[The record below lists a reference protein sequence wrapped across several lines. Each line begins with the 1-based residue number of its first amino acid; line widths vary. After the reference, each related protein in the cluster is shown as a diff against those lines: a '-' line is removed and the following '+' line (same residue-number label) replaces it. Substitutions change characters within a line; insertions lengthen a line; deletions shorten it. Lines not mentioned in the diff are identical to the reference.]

1 MAVRKIP
8 KNHLFVTGGYSSRKS
23 EEMDAF
29 ESLLEKDYL
38 LLLDFDDAVESFDV
52 QPVRIPVAGV
62 ARGYV
67 PDVLVKYRPDPE
79 TGEILKP
86 LLAEVKRSD
95 YLEKHA
101 AKYAPKF
108 AAAVAYAENMGWEF
122 RPVDETEI
130 RLPRLRNIKFLR
142 EYRNVIPSTENCSR
156 VERTM
161 MRHGRDSSSERVL
174 AEIALSDDERLYW
187 LPIIWSMVL
196 QKRLLTDLN
205 IPFGGDV
212 KLSIPRGTL

>member
-38 LLLDFDDAVESFDV
+38 LLLDFDDTVESFDV
-52 QPVRIPVAGV
+52 QPVRIPVKGV

-67 PDVLVKYRPDPE
+67 PDVLVKYRSDLE
-79 TGEILKP
+79 SGEIRKP

-95 YLEKHA
+95 FLAKHA

-108 AAAVAYAENMGWEF
+108 AAAVVYAENLGWEF
-122 RPVDETEI
+122 RPIDETEI

-142 EYRNVIPSTENCSR
+142 EYRNVSPSETDCLR
-156 VERTM
+156 VMEAMDR
-161 MRHGRDSSSERVL
+161 RGRSSSSERIL
-174 AEIALSDDERLYW
+174 ADLAQIDEARLYW
-187 LPIIWSMVL
+187 LPVIWSMVF
-196 QKRLLTDLN
+196 QKRVLTDLD

-212 KLSIPRGTL
+212 ELHLPGYQL

>member
-8 KNHLFVTGGYSSRKS
+8 KNHLFVTGGYSSSKS

-38 LLLDFDDAVESFDV
+38 LLLDFDDAVESFEV
-52 QPVRIPVAGV
+52 QPVRIPVKGV
-62 ARGYV
+62 VRGYV
-67 PDVLVKYRPDPE
+67 PDVLVKYRPDLE
-79 TGEILKP
+79 SGELRKP

-95 YLEKHA
+95 FLEKHA
-101 AKYAPKF
+101 TKYAPKF
-108 AAAVAYAENMGWEF
+108 AAAVVYAENLGWEF

-142 EYRNVIPSTENCSR
+142 EYRNVSPSEADCLH
-156 VERTM
+156 VMQAME
-161 MRHGRDSSSERVL
+161 RHGWSSASEQIL
-174 AEIALSDDERLYW
+174 ADLAPTDEERLYW
-187 LPIIWSMVL
+187 LPVIWSMVL
-196 QKRLLTDLN
+196 QKRLLTNLD

-212 KLSIPRGTL
+212 ELHLPGSQP

>member
-38 LLLDFDDAVESFDV
+38 LLLDFDDTVESFDV
-52 QPVRIPVAGV
+52 QPVRIPVKGV

-67 PDVLVKYRPDPE
+67 PDVLVKYRSDLE
-79 TGEILKP
+79 SREIRKP

-95 YLEKHA
+95 FLAKHA

-108 AAAVAYAENMGWEF
+108 AAAVVYAENLGWEF
-122 RPVDETEI
+122 RPIDETEI

-142 EYRNVIPSTENCSR
+142 EYRNVSPSETDCLR
-156 VERTM
+156 VMEAMDR
-161 MRHGRDSSSERVL
+161 RGRSSSSERIL
-174 AEIALSDDERLYW
+174 ADLAQIDEARLYW
-187 LPIIWSMVL
+187 LPVIWSMVF
-196 QKRLLTDLN
+196 QKRVLTDLD

-212 KLSIPRGTL
+212 ELHLPGYQL

>member
-38 LLLDFDDAVESFDV
+38 LLLDFDDTVESFDV

-67 PDVLVKYRPDPE
+67 PDVLVKYKPNLE
-79 TGEILKP
+79 TCEIRKS

-108 AAAVAYAENMGWEF
+108 AAAVAYAESMGWEF

-142 EYRNVIPSTENCSR
+142 EYRNVSPSAEDCCR
-156 VERTM
+156 VEQAV

-174 AEIALSDDERLYW
+174 AEIATSDDERLYW
-187 LPIIWSMVL
+187 LPVLWSMVL

-212 KLSIPRGTL
+212 QLSMPRDTL